1 MQGFTKFFRYAI
13 LNRGECMEIII
24 GIIFVIL
31 ILLLTGLDIGWIIM
45 GIAGLAALAAL
56 FTAVFFAVCWVMLLR
71 SEKKSARFVR
81 FESGQRFESAV
92 YLIDGSEYGNVF
104 PAEFVMRGKLYRSD
118 REVTVRLAR
127 RSHRVFD
134 RNALITSLV
143 GLPVSLLIA
152 AGFGGGLLMLLI

>member
-1 MQGFTKFFRYAI
+1 MQGFTKYFRYAI

-24 GIIFVIL
+24 GIVFVIL

-45 GIAGLAALAAL
+45 GIAGLIALAAL

-71 SEKKSARFVR
+71 SEKRSARFVR
-81 FESGQRFESAV
+81 FERGKRFESAV

-143 GLPVSLLIA
+143 GLPVSLLTA

>member
-1 MQGFTKFFRYAI
+1 MQGFTKYFRYAI

-31 ILLLTGLDIGWIIM
+31 ILLLTGLDIGWIII
-45 GIAGLAALAAL
+45 GIAGL
-56 FTAVFFAVCWVMLLR
+56 TAVFFAVCWVMLLR

>member
-1 MQGFTKFFRYAI
+1 
-13 LNRGECMEIII
+13 MEIII
-24 GIIFVIL
+24 GIVFVIL

-45 GIAGLAALAAL
+45 GIAGLTALAAL

-127 RSHRVFD
+127 RSRRVFD
-134 RNALITSLV
+134 RKPADS
-143 GLPVSLLIA
+143 
-152 AGFGGGLLMLLI
+152 GGIRRRSADVINLRISRRLFYHRLCG

>member
-1 MQGFTKFFRYAI
+1 
-13 LNRGECMEIII
+13 MEIII
-24 GIIFVIL
+24 GIVFVIL
-31 ILLLTGLDIGWIIM
+31 ILLLTGLDIGWIII
-45 GIAGLAALAAL
+45 GIAGLTALAAL

-127 RSHRVFD
+127 RSRRVFD

-143 GLPVSLLIA
+143 GLPVSLLTA

>member
-1 MQGFTKFFRYAI
+1 
-13 LNRGECMEIII
+13 MEIII

-31 ILLLTGLDIGWIIM
+31 ILLLTGLDIGWIII
-45 GIAGLAALAAL
+45 GIAGLTALAAL

-127 RSHRVFD
+127 RSHQGWFD

>member
-1 MQGFTKFFRYAI
+1 M
-13 LNRGECMEIII
+13 
-24 GIIFVIL
+24 
-31 ILLLTGLDIGWIIM
+31 
-45 GIAGLAALAAL
+45 
-56 FTAVFFAVCWVMLLR
+56 
-71 SEKKSARFVR
+71 R

-143 GLPVSLLIA
+143 GLPVSLLTA

>member
-1 MQGFTKFFRYAI
+1 
-13 LNRGECMEIII
+13 
-24 GIIFVIL
+24 
-31 ILLLTGLDIGWIIM
+31 
-45 GIAGLAALAAL
+45 
-56 FTAVFFAVCWVMLLR
+56 MLLR